1 MNLKASQSLKIN
13 KDTKY
18 GFAFTEDNKVLI
30 VHSSIVN
37 IWYIISFFLIPL
49 VIASNLNMV
58 SQVRWYELAIDL
70 VILFDIIISFIKAY
84 KTDIRIIRD
93 IRLTAF
99 RYLTGGFIFE
109 ILSVLPWLVTGESY
123 QYVYLFKLLR
133 YLQYFRLF
141 YHIQF
146 GLEKLRLMLFSI
158 DKKTVENIVIW
169 IQTAVSA
176 LFFIHVVAWLWIF
189 IGRNHSN
196 GWIDASPELTNSDN
210 VQFDAYVPALFFI
223 VTTVTTIGYGD
234 FLPKQ
239 TIEMIFVMAIELI
252 GLALFSYFVGVI
264 RSIESSKSS
273 FQMIEQKKN
282 YLIEFL
288 EKVNYGNK
296 KCELPNEILNK
307 AIEHLEDSYQYDIY
321 YLLNIDNFI
330 DQLKPSQKSDILI
343 NLLKN
348 RYLDFYNFFNC
359 DEVGFKSHNMFVKEF
374 LTSLSWQTFLP
385 NSPIISRGENLE
397 NLYLIE
403 SGKVIVSDRENGSE
417 IAVLKKYS
425 FFGDYQIFLDA
436 RSNDSFNLI

>member
-1 MNLKASQSLKIN
+1 M
-13 KDTKY
+13 
-18 GFAFTEDNKVLI
+18 
-30 VHSSIVN
+30 
-37 IWYIISFFLIPL
+37 
-49 VIASNLNMV
+49 IASNLNMV

-93 IRLTAF
+93 IRLTSF

-141 YHIQF
+141 YHIQL
-146 GLEKLRLMLFSI
+146 GIEKLRLILLSI

-169 IQTAVSA
+169 IQTVVSA
-176 LFFIHVVAWLWIF
+176 LFFIHVVVWFWIF

-210 VQFDAYVPALFFI
+210 VQFDAYVPALYFI

-282 YLIEFL
+282 DLTEFL

-296 KCELPNEILNK
+296 KCELPNEIINK
-307 AIEHLEDSYQYDIY
+307 AIEHLEDSYQYNIY

-330 DQLKPSQKSDILI
+330 GQLKPSQRSDILI

-348 RYLDFYNFFNC
+348 CYLDFYNFFNC

-385 NSPIISRGENLE
+385 DSPIISRGENFE
-397 NLYLIE
+397 NLYLIV
-403 SGKVIVSDRENGSE
+403 SGKVM
-417 IAVLKKYS
+417 VL
-425 FFGDYQIFLDA
+425 
-436 RSNDSFNLI
+436 